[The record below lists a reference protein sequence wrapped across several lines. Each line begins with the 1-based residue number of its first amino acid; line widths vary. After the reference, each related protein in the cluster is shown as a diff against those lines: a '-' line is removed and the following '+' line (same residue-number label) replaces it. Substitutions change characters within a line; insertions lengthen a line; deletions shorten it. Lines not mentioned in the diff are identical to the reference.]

1 MIDAPLPLNRR
12 TALALGA
19 ATLLAACA
27 PARDPAHAVRIG
39 MVTDF
44 GGLGDHS
51 FNDSANAGLQ
61 AAKRRLG
68 IAAVVLQSRSVND
81 YQLNMMALANARMS
95 EVFAIGYDEALDL
108 GEVARRFPQ
117 QHFSIVDAVVD
128 APNVTSVLFREQEG
142 SFLAGALA
150 ALTTRTKTIGFLGG
164 ADVPII
170 QSFEAGYAAGA
181 REVDPAVRVL
191 VKYVGSFDDV
201 PAGKE
206 LAGVLFG
213 QRADVVYTAAGK
225 AGLGAIDQVRGRDG
239 AYIIGVDSD
248 QDAIVPGKILTSV
261 LKRIDVSVFRLCAL
275 AAAHQPR
282 PARLVL
288 GLREGGVGLTDFRY
302 SRNVVSARTIA
313 RLDQIKAAL
322 VRGKLVAPRTRAEL
336 ASFQRGSV

>member
-1 MIDAPLPLNRR
+1 
-12 TALALGA
+12 
-19 ATLLAACA
+19 
-27 PARDPAHAVRIG
+27 
-39 MVTDF
+39 MVTDY

-61 AAKRRLG
+61 AAKHRLG
-68 IAAVVLQSRSVND
+68 VAAVVLQSRSVAD
-81 YQLNMMALANARMS
+81 YQLNMMALANARMA

-170 QSFEAGYAAGA
+170 QTFEAGYAAGA
-181 REVDPAVRVL
+181 REIDPSVRVL

-206 LAGVLFG
+206 LAGVLYA

-225 AGLGAIDQVRGRDG
+225 AGLGAIDQVRNRDG
-239 AYIIGVDSD
+239 AYVIGVDSD
-248 QDAIVPGKILTSV
+248 QDALVPGKILTSV

-275 AAAHQPR
+275 AAAHKAR
-282 PARLVL
+282 PPRLVL
-288 GLREGGVGLTDFRY
+288 GLREGAVGLTDFHY
-302 SRNVVSARTIA
+302 SRKVVTAPTIA
-313 RLDQIKAAL
+313 RLDRIKAAL
-322 VRGKLVAPRTRAEL
+322 VRGELIAPTTRREL
-336 ASFQRGSV
+336 ASFERVAL